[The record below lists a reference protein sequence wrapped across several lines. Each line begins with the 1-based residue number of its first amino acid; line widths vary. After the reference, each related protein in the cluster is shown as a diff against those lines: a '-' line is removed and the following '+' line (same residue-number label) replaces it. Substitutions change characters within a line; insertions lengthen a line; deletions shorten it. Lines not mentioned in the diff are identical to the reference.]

1 MRLARRMGMKQKSLS
16 TSVAVATGR
25 KADKRK
31 KTGALSGFYGQPEGS
46 RCGGYAVTIWELSD
60 LCGLAAHQ
68 AQASQCQ
75 TYQSH

>member
-1 MRLARRMGMKQKSLS
+1 MGMKQKSLS
-16 TSVAVATGR
+16 TIVAVATGR

-31 KTGALSGFYGQPEGS
+31 KTGALPGFYCHPKGL
-46 RCGGYAVTIWELSD
+46 RGGGHAMTIWELSD